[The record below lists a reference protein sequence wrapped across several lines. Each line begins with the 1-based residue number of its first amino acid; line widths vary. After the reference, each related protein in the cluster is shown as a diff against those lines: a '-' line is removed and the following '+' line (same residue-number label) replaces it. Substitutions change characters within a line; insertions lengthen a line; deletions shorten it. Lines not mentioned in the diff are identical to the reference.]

1 MQPFQT
7 AQLKPRPL
15 STAKATTRQFGAPGS
30 VQSPEGGKHIPQ
42 EKELGIEGSGAIR
55 GYPRRAVGDSNDSF
69 SALVTNR
76 AKAGALL
83 FHRDFN
89 PHEIDPFRFGFAC
102 CHQTMKNSYCVP
114 IKKGDAEVSDQDSPS
129 TLSLQ
134 FVVLLFC
141 LSRNF
146 VSLLLLSMCMNIHVA
161 PFGVPTR
168 NQASTMI
175 VGIGERGGITGIS
188 ASFILPGHRGGRGSG
203 SGTPPGGRA
212 RPG

>member
-30 VQSPEGGKHIPQ
+30 VQSPEGGKHILQ

-55 GYPRRAVGDSNDSF
+55 GAVGDSNDSF
-69 SALVTNR
+69 SPLVTNR
-76 AKAGALL
+76 AKADALL
-83 FHRDFN
+83 RHRDFN

-114 IKKGDAEVSDQDSPS
+114 IKKGDAEVSDQDSLS

-175 VGIGERGGITGIS
+175 VGIGERGGITGI
-188 ASFILPGHRGGRGSG
+188 LPGHRGGRGSG